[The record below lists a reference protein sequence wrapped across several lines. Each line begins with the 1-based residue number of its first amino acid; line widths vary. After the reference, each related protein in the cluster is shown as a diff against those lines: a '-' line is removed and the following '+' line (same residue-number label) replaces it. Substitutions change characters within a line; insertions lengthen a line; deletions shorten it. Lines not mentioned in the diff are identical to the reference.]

1 MTTKEEVP
9 KEPGRFRSALRHGL
23 ASIAFFLCVLLILI
37 VILWKEV
44 FITVPSGS
52 VGVIWYRFFGGTV
65 TERHLGEGLKVI
77 LPWDKIF
84 VYSVRPQLLDF
95 QMSALT
101 GEGLTVD
108 LKVTATSVIMVH
120 EVGFLHKAV
129 GPEYQ
134 KTLVEPI
141 IAEALRAL
149 LSSYR
154 ADQIYDFANNSLEFE
169 VTERVNERIQDASVN
184 FGDQL
189 PLVRLAQFNLRS
201 VHLPKDVSEA
211 IEEKVRAQQAVAR
224 YEFVLERERLES
236 DRKAIEADG
245 VRRFQEI
252 VTPTISQEYLQWR
265 GIDATLQLALSNNA
279 KVVVI
284 GAGDDGLPLIFDGT
298 TDTGP
303 SVTNKNDVTPEY
315 GSSLEMLEEAE
326 RETGLQTQDN
336 TRP

>member
-1 MTTKEEVP
+1 MKMEEEVP
-9 KEPGRFRSALRHGL
+9 EQPAGFRSALRHGL
-23 ASIAFFLCVLLILI
+23 ASISFFLRVFLILTT
-37 VILWKEV
+37 ILWKEV
-44 FITVPSGS
+44 FITIPSGS
-52 VGVIWYRFFGGTV
+52 VGVMWYRFFGGTV

-84 VYSVRPQLLDF
+84 VYSVRPQRLDF

-101 GEGLTVD
+101 SEGLNVD
-108 LKVTATSVIMVH
+108 LEVTATSVIIVH
-120 EVGFLHKAV
+120 EVGFLHKSV

-134 KTLVEPI
+134 KSLIEPI
-141 IAEALRAL
+141 VAEALRSL
-149 LSSYR
+149 LSKYR
-154 ADQIYDFANNSLEFE
+154 ADHIYDFANNSLELE
-169 VTERVNERIQDASVN
+169 VTERVNERILRASLN
-184 FGDQL
+184 FGDEL

-211 IEEKVRAQQAVAR
+211 IEEKARAQQAVAR
-224 YEFVLERERLES
+224 YQFVLERERLES

-298 TDTGP
+298 TDTGL
-303 SVTNKNDVTPEY
+303 SVTNDNDVTPKH
-315 GSSLEMLEEAE
+315 GLSLELLEEAE
-326 RETGLQTQDN
+326 RETGLQTHDN
-336 TRP
+336 TSP